1 MYRDLVLWE
10 RLSEDVHSHILSG
23 AVLDIDVPSGDGLLN
38 EMKMYV
44 NMFGASMIVVVCG
57 EA

>member
-1 MYRDLVLWE
+1 MYHDLVLRE
-10 RLSEDVHSHILSG
+10 RLSEDVCSHILSG
-23 AVLDIDVPSGDGLLN
+23 AVFDIDVPSGDGLSN
-38 EMKMYV
+38 EMKTYV